1 MDITPIP
8 SMYVPVV
15 NTAVGNFDQVHT
27 CRDLGKLREW
37 VVKQYESK
45 GLNQPSENHGSNVTD
60 PGIPTHGYVLNDD
73 ARLPWAEAH
82 DILGR

>member
-1 MDITPIP
+1 MDITPTP

-37 VVKQYESK
+37 VAQRYANVNATAT
-45 GLNQPSENHGSNVTD
+45 NQIGVEMSEEQE
-60 PGIPTHGYVLNDD
+60 IPAHGYVLNDD
-73 ARLPWAEAH
+73 ARLPWDRAH
-82 DILGR
+82 DEYR